1 MAAAVLAEQGHRITV
16 LKNHVDWDEPR
27 IGRLRELGCRIVDL
41 RKVPLLPRRLGS
53 LLIAHFWLT
62 AYALQAFRLWRTLRR
77 GRPDLVIVSQGGNA
91 DGHFLAKRTR
101 RLGLPYVLVIQKASD
116 LYWPYDDSL
125 EELRSIYRDARACYF
140 VSRHNLRLTEEQL
153 GTALPRGEVVRNPFL
168 VPWDRR
174 DPWPDESDGL
184 RLACVGR
191 LYPREKG
198 QDLILRVLA
207 REKWRRRPLSV
218 AFYGSGVHAEG
229 LRGMAK
235 FLRLESVSFA
245 GFSRDAASIWR
256 DHHGLLLASRAEG
269 LPLVLVEAMLS
280 GRVPIVTDVA
290 GAAEMVADRVNGF
303 LAAAPTEDSL
313 DEALERAWRRRSEWR
328 AIGEKAADDIRG
340 LVPSDPPRAFAEILL
355 ARLEPATPTAPD
367 MALSEAA

>member
-1 MAAAVLAEQGHRITV
+1 MAAAALAEQGHRVTV
-16 LKNHVDWDEPR
+16 LKNKVDPDEPR
-27 IGRLRELGCRIVDL
+27 IGRLRDLGCRIVDVG
-41 RKVPLLPRRLGS
+41 RAPFLPRRLS
-53 LLIAHFWLT
+53 DLLVTHFWLT
-62 AYALQAFRLWRTLRR
+62 AYAFQAFLLWWTLRR
-77 GRPDLVIVSQGGNA
+77 DRPNLAVVSQGGNM

-101 RLGLPYVLVIQKASD
+101 RLGLPYVLVIQKATD

-125 EELRSIYRDARACYF
+125 VELRSIYRDARACYF

-153 GTALPRGEVVRNPFL
+153 GMDLPRGAVVRNPFL
-168 VPWDRR
+168 VTWDRR
-174 DPWPDESDGL
+174 DPWPDESEGL

-218 AFYGSGVHAEG
+218 AFYGSGVHAEA
-229 LRGMAK
+229 LRGMADY
-235 FLRLESVSFA
+235 LQLGSVAFP

-256 DHHGLLLASRAEG
+256 DHHGLLLPSRAEG

-290 GAAEMVADRVNGF
+290 GAAEVVTDGVNAF

-313 DEALERAWRRRSEWR
+313 DEAMERAWQRRSEWR
-328 AIGEKAADDIRG
+328 AIGDRAAADIRRH
-340 LVPSDPPRAFAEILL
+340 VPSDPPKAFAELLL
-355 ARLEPATPTAPD
+355 AQLETSEPVLPLA
-367 MALSEAA
+367 EAA